1 MMSRTLSLLIWALVA
16 ACAVF
21 WGLRLFTRPSAVPGG
36 AVVATAPTAATGEL
50 DRMLGA
56 PPVQAV
62 AEAAVVQ
69 ADSRFKLLGLVAPR
83 AGQVSGHGSGLA
95 LISVDGKPARA
106 VAVGREVEAGGLRL
120 LAVSQREAD
129 LGAAGG
135 APTVKL
141 VLPMLAEANRGRLGD
156 APGMAPPAQ
165 PLLQPGAGAFGQPQ
179 RPPQGAAVGQ
189 PGQTGRMPGLAL
201 GAMPQNPM
209 VQPMPGS
216 MPQGGMPQGGM
227 PQGDVQHD
235 GANPQQRQ

>member
-1 MMSRTLSLLIWALVA
+1 MMSRLLSLLIWALVA
-16 ACAVF
+16 AGAVF
-21 WGLRLFTRPSAVPGG
+21 WGLRLFTRPSPVPGG
-36 AVVATAPTAATGEL
+36 AVVATAPAAATGDL
-50 DRMLGA
+50 DRLLGA

-83 AGQVSGHGSGLA
+83 AGRLSGQGSGLA

-129 LGAAGG
+129 LGLAGG
-135 APTVKL
+135 APSVKL

-156 APGMAPPAQ
+156 APGMMPAAQ
-165 PLLQPGAGAFGQPQ
+165 PLLQQPGAGLFGQPQ
-179 RPPQGAAVGQ
+179 RAPQGAAAGQ

-201 GAMPQNPM
+201 GALPQNPM
-209 VQPMPGS
+209 APPMQGSVPHGEVQP
-216 MPQGGMPQGGM
+216 
-227 PQGDVQHD
+227 D
-235 GANPQQRQ
+235 GVNPQQRQ

>member
-1 MMSRTLSLLIWALVA
+1 MMSRLLSLLIWALVA

-21 WGLRLFTRPSAVPGG
+21 WGLRLFTRPQAVPGG

-50 DRMLGA
+50 ERMLGA
-56 PPVQAV
+56 PPVQVV

-69 ADSRFKLLGLVAPR
+69 ADGRFRLLGLVAPR
-83 AGQVSGHGSGLA
+83 AGQVNGHGSGLA

-156 APGMAPPAQ
+156 APGMATPVQ
-165 PLLQPGAGAFGQPQ
+165 PLLLPGAGAFGQPQ
-179 RPPQGAAVGQ
+179 RVPQGAAAGPQ
-189 PGQTGRMPGLAL
+189 ARMPGLPL
-201 GAMPQNPM
+201 GAMPQTTLA
-209 VQPMPGS
+209 QPMPGS
-216 MPQGGMPQGGM
+216 LPQGEMQP
-227 PQGDVQHD
+227 D
-235 GANPQQRQ
+235 GVNPQQRQ

>member
-1 MMSRTLSLLIWALVA
+1 MTSRMLSLLIWALVA

-21 WGLRLFTRPSAVPGG
+21 WGLRLFTRPQPVPSG
-36 AVVATAPTAATGEL
+36 AVVATAPVAATGEL

-83 AGQVSGHGSGLA
+83 AGRAGGPGSGLA

-129 LGAAGG
+129 LGMARG

-141 VLPMLAEANRGRLGD
+141 VLPMLAEANRGRPGD
-156 APGMAPPAQ
+156 LPGMVPPAQ
-165 PLLQPGAGAFGQPQ
+165 PMPLPGAGAFGQPQ
-179 RPPQGAAVGQ
+179 RLPPGAAAGQ
-189 PGQTGRMPGLAL
+189 PGPTGRIPGLAL
-201 GAMPQNPM
+201 GALPQNP
-209 VQPMPGS
+209 QPMPGG
-216 MPQGGMPQGGM
+216 Q
-227 PQGDVQHD
+227 PQGDVPPE
-235 GANPQQRQ
+235 GINPQQRQ